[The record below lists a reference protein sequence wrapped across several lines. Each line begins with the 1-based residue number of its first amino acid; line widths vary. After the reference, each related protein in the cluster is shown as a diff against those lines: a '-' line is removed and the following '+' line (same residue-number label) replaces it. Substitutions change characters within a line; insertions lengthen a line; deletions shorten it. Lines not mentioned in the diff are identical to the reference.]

1 MLDQGEATLQSMKG
15 EPNFALLSDEEQKGL
30 VEFLAEIAAFKLR
43 DDSVQDD
50 IGLLTQLTNDAIST
64 PPH

>member
-1 MLDQGEATLQSMKG
+1 MKG